1 MNSLVYLR
9 RMIINQ
15 KPARVDY
22 TVENETKSIY
32 YERSGFEGSYD
43 EVTTQLREIFESD
56 DVNVVTTSDF
66 NPLSSKRIF
75 APQAISA
82 ALAGYTFN
90 AETRAALLSFVMRL
104 PPLVVRLYPMQ
115 RYAFQD
121 NSSYMKMHMMYQQ
134 NGMLRMQNYIS
145 QSENSR
151 DEMVRLRVMMAT
163 YILGLIAPLN
173 AGAQKS
179 TRTQQV
185 TPQRDEKKKSGKVS
199 ILTRLINRI
208 RGL

>member
-15 KPARVDY
+15 KPARIDY
-22 TVENETKSIY
+22 TVGSHTKSIY
-32 YERSGFEGSYD
+32 YERAGFEGSYD
-43 EVTTQLREIFESD
+43 EVTTKLREIFESD
-56 DVNVVTTSDF
+56 DVNVVTTADF
-66 NPLSSKRIF
+66 NPMSTKRIF

-90 AETRAALLSFVMRL
+90 AETRASLLSFVMRL

-134 NGMLRMQNYIS
+134 NGVLRMQNYIS

-185 TPQRDEKKKSGKVS
+185 SSQRSANKKSGRVS
-199 ILTRLINRI
+199 ILSRIINRI